1 MEVVKPKVLEL
12 RLVLFQEFKEL
23 LKERKAE
30 FHVEQVK
37 KEFLEQDNGE

>member
-1 MEVVKPKVLEL
+1 MKLKVLEL

-23 LKERKAE
+23 LKERETE
-30 FHVEQVK
+30 FHVGQVK